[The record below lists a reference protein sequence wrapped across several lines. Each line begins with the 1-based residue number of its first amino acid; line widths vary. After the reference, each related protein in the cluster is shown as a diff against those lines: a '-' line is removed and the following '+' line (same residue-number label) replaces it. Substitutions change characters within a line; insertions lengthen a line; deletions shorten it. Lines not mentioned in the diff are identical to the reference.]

1 MRDDDGKKVVS
12 LPARPQTEPDGSDA
26 LSNSFSQRVRA
37 QVAEH
42 GYAFDAL
49 SPTDEKL
56 VDDEVAFQQRFG
68 FDWPRVHRRELLWLK
83 RDLDLTDA
91 EIRLLQ
97 RTGNFVLEPSSVRL
111 DVKRSHYLFGWAQI
125 VCLGVFIGVPILL
138 VVGSQRLLLPWQWVV
153 LALWSFGTYGVGRGL
168 HYLYVRPYQIFR
180 RTRAMGPE
188 RG

>member
-1 MRDDDGKKVVS
+1 MRDDDDKKVVS
-12 LPARPQTEPDGSDA
+12 FPTRPRTGPDESDA
-26 LSNSFSQRVRA
+26 LSSSFARHVRA

-42 GYAFDAL
+42 GLVSDAL

-56 VDDEVAFQQRFG
+56 VEDEVAFQQRFG

-97 RTGNFVLEPSSVRL
+97 RTGNFILEPSCVRL
-111 DVKRSHYLFGWAQI
+111 DVKRWQYLFGWAQI
-125 VCLGVFIGVPILL
+125 GCLGVFIGLPILL
-138 VVGSQRLLLPWQWVV
+138 AIASQRVLLPWRWIV
-153 LALWSFGTYGVGRGL
+153 LALLSFGAYGVGRGL
-168 HYLYVRPYQIFR
+168 YYLYIRPYQILR